1 MNLRWSRIIFEY
13 FKLFWV
19 ELNNAGPTGKFLDNF
34 SEKSNFQINISHNKT
49 LASYYF
55 STNVVCYF
63 SQHFVEKLS
72 LENAYCV
79 TFTDIFVVI

>member
-55 STNVVCYF
+55 STNAVCYF

-72 LENAYCV
+72 L
-79 TFTDIFVVI
+79 